1 MVRNC
6 VKNYPTVHWP
16 LITVIK
22 YAIFVSHTAKEIIII
37 RFITL
42 GNVYFT
48 PYVQLSRR
56 PFFVIYSTFP
66 MTRHLT
72 MTHFYASDVSQ
83 RPIY

>member
-1 MVRNC
+1 MIGNGIE
-6 VKNYPTVHWP
+6 YHPTVLGP
-16 LITVIK
+16 LVTVIE

-48 PYVQLSRR
+48 PYLQLSRR

>member
-1 MVRNC
+1 MVRNS
-6 VKNYPTVHWP
+6 VENYATVHWP
-16 LITVIK
+16 LVTVIE

-48 PYVQLSRR
+48 PYLQLSRR